1 MLSHRF
7 VLPSLLITALAGCGS
22 ETPAPGKSKGARI
35 VRFEANPT
43 QINLGDEVLLSWET
57 VGTNGVNIEPRIGL
71 QTESGSATDLP
82 LVTTVYVLTVPGG
95 PKDLVAEVEVEV
107 LGNNPRVSSF
117 TATPRTIMQGESA
130 MLSWATTDADEVE
143 IDNGVGFQD
152 AQGSLEV
159 FPEVTTTYRLV
170 ARRGTQISQPSEVT
184 VVVASGNQPF
194 IRTFTASPM
203 TIQQGEEVTLAWEAE
218 NSDRVTIDNGIG
230 QQPVIGSVTARP
242 GQSTTYTITAVGP
255 GGQANASVTVT
266 VIAAGDPEI
275 TRFEAS
281 PRTIAPG
288 MQAELS
294 WETEN
299 AEGVEIDNGIGAQA
313 AKDSIFVNP
322 SQTTT
327 YTLTAFGNGTQ
338 VTAQTT
344 VTVAAQNAPVI
355 TSFSASPAAI
365 LEGGSTTLDWTTQ
378 NVTSVDIDNGVG
390 TGLPANG
397 SVQVSPQTTTTYT
410 LTAHGQ
416 NGSVMEVVTV
426 TVNPAPPQVLSFTAS
441 PASINAGGQTTLSW
455 DTDNATSITI
465 DNGIGTQPAVGTV
478 SVSPAQTTQYTLTA
492 MGPGGMASAQVS
504 VTVTQVGAP
513 AVVSFTASPQQLTP
527 GGQAALSWEVQNAT
541 GVTIDNNIGPQ
552 PTTGTVNV
560 SPATD
565 TTYTLTAVGP
575 GGMTTAQVTITVISV
590 VGDTCADAFQVTANG
605 TYVGNSL
612 TANDDYSASNACTG
626 FSSSGPDVVYQVSL
640 QAGDRLQASLAPA
653 NGQSWDTTIYLVTG
667 CSDIAQS
674 CVAGQD
680 NGNPEEIDYT
690 AASGG
695 TFFLIVDGF
704 AGQGGSYTLDI
715 NISAAPV
722 PNDQCSGAIDV
733 TAGGVFTGLTTN
745 ATADYSPIVSGT
757 GGCTGYTANS
767 KDVTYQVALQ
777 SGERLQAAL
786 DAAWDASLYLV
797 ENCANVPGTC
807 VAGDDSGN
815 PESVDFTAPA
825 SGTYFLIVDGYGT
838 ASGAF
843 SLSVMISPPVVG
855 GDTCQ
860 QPVMIRGGGGSFQST
875 TVGLQN
881 DYDPPASCAG
891 FSQAGPDQAYSVSL
905 GAGDVVEVLAQYE
918 ATLDGSVYVVT
929 DCSDL
934 NTCVG
939 GADDGIAGEDEY
951 VRFVAQ
957 TTADHFVIVDSYT
970 ASESGQHDLT
980 VAHYTGETCSDAPPV
995 DLSGNAEWLT
1005 TQGKTNDY
1013 SPNSGGCTG
1022 FTASGP
1028 DRVYSVAVTAGD
1040 QVHVTVDPDNFDT
1053 SLYMV
1058 SNCADVSGSCVA
1070 GSDQNGTVVEEIAP
1084 VFNTSG
1090 TYYVVVDGFA
1100 GDDGIGSISAEVRRG
1115 DTCSDAY
1122 VVPPGGGTFQGT
1134 TAGYGAELG
1143 TSQGSGSCTNYT
1155 QNGADAVYQLSLDD
1169 GQTLDATLTT
1179 TWDATLYLVT
1189 SCASSGTTCVAGE
1202 DNGNPETITHTNNSG
1217 ATQTYYLIVDSWQL
1231 SDASITREGNYTLDV
1246 SFQ

>member
-1 MLSHRF
+1 MLSLRT
-7 VLPSLLITALAGCGS
+7 LIPCLLIPVVAGCGN
-22 ETPAPGKSKGARI
+22 ETPPPGKSKGARI

-43 QINLGDEVLLSWET
+43 QIMLGEEVLLTWET

-82 LVTTVYVLTVPGG
+82 LVTTTYVLTVPGG

-107 LGNNPRVSSF
+107 VGNNPRVSSF

-130 MLSWATTDADEVE
+130 TLSWDTTDADEVE
-143 IDNGVGFQD
+143 IDNGVGVQD
-152 AQGSLEV
+152 AQGSV
-159 FPEVTTTYRLV
+159 QVSPEVTTTYRLF
-170 ARRGTQISQPSEVT
+170 AKRGTQMSQPSDVT

-203 TIQQGEEVTLAWEAE
+203 TIQQGDEVTLAWEAE

-242 GQSTTYTITAVGP
+242 SQTTTYSITAVGP

-275 TRFEAS
+275 TRFEAA

-288 MQAELS
+288 GQAELS

-313 AKDSIFVNP
+313 AKDSVFVTP
-322 SQTTT
+322 AQTTT

-344 VTVAAQNAPVI
+344 VTVAAQNEPVI
-355 TSFSASPAAI
+355 MSFSASPAAI
-365 LEGGSTTLDWTTQ
+365 IEGGSTTLDWTTQ
-378 NVTSVDIDNGVG
+378 NATSVDIDNGVG

-410 LTAHGQ
+410 LTAYGQ
-416 NGSVMEVVTV
+416 SSNVTEVVTV
-426 TVNPAPPQVLSFTAS
+426 TVNPAPPQVVSFTAS
-441 PASINAGGQTTLSW
+441 PASITSGGQSTLDW
-455 DTDNATSITI
+455 DTDNATTVTI
-465 DNGIGTQPAVGTV
+465 DNGIGQQPAVGSVTV
-478 SVSPAQTTQYTLTA
+478 NPTQTTQYTLTA
-492 MGPGGMASAQVS
+492 MGPGGMATAQVS
-504 VTVTQVGAP
+504 VSVTQVGAP
-513 AVVSFTASPQQLTP
+513 TVVSFTASPQQITP
-527 GGQAALSWEVQNAT
+527 GAQATLSWQVQDST
-541 GVTIDNNIGPQ
+541 GVTIDNGIGPQ
-552 PTTGTVNV
+552 PATGTVNV
-560 SPATD
+560 SPASD
-565 TTYTLTAVGP
+565 TTYTLTAVGA
-575 GGMTTAQVTITVISV
+575 GGMTSAQVSITVVSI
-590 VGDTCADAFQVTANG
+590 VGDTCADAFQITANG
-605 TYVGNSL
+605 SYFGDTL
-612 TANDDYSASNACTG
+612 TANDDYSASNSCTG
-626 FSSSGPDVVYQVSL
+626 FSSSGPDVVYQLSL
-640 QAGDRLQASLAPA
+640 QPGDRLQASLAPA
-653 NGQSWDTTIYLVTG
+653 NGQSWDTSIYLVTS
-667 CSDIAQS
+667 CADVAQS

-680 NGNPEEIDYT
+680 NGNPEQIDYT

-704 AGQGGSYTLDI
+704 AGQGGPYTLDV

-733 TAGGVFTGLTTN
+733 TAGGVFTGDTTN
-745 ATADYSPIVSGT
+745 ATGDYSPIASGT

-767 KDVTYQVALQ
+767 NDVTYQVSLQ
-777 SGERLQAAL
+777 AGERLQASL
-786 DAAWDASLYLV
+786 DAAWDSSLYLV
-797 ENCANVPGTC
+797 ESCANVQGTC

-815 PESVDFTAPA
+815 PETIDFTAPA
-825 SGTYFLIVDGYGT
+825 SGTFFLIADGYGS

-843 SLSVMISPPVVG
+843 SLSVTISPPVVG

-860 QPVMIRGGGGSFQST
+860 APVTIPSGGGSFQST

-881 DYDPPASCAG
+881 DYDPPATCAG
-891 FSQAGPDQAYSVSL
+891 FAQAGPDQAYSISL
-905 GAGDVVEVLAQYE
+905 AAGDVVEVLAQYE
-918 ATLDGSVYVVT
+918 AGLDGSVYVVT

-934 NTCVG
+934 GNSCVDG
-939 GADDGIAGEDEY
+939 VDDGLAGEDETL
-951 VRFVAQ
+951 RFVAQ
-957 TTADHFVIVDSYT
+957 ATGDHFVIVDAYS
-970 ASESGQHDLT
+970 ANESGQHDLT
-980 VAHYTGETCSDAPPV
+980 VAHYTGETCGDAAPL
-995 DLSGNAEWLT
+995 DTSGGAEWLT
-1005 TQGKTNDY
+1005 TVGLTNDY

-1028 DRVYSVAVTAGD
+1028 DRAYSVAVTAGD

-1058 SNCADVSGSCVA
+1058 SNCTDVSGSCAA
-1070 GSDQNGTVVEEIAP
+1070 GSDLNGTVVEEIAP

-1100 GDDGIGSISAEVRRG
+1100 GDNGTGSITAEIRRG

-1122 VVPPGGGTFQGT
+1122 VVPAGGGTFQGT

-1143 TSQGSGSCTNYT
+1143 TSQSSGSCTNYT
-1155 QNGADAVYQLSLDD
+1155 QDGADAVYQLSLAD
-1169 GQTLDATLTT
+1169 GETVDATVTT
-1179 TWDATLYLVT
+1179 TWDAALYLVT
-1189 SCASSGTTCVAGE
+1189 SCASSGTTCVAGQ
-1202 DNGNPETITHTNNSG
+1202 DNGNPEAISYTNNSG
-1217 ATQTYYLIVDSWQL
+1217 STQTYYLIVDSWRL
-1231 SDASITREGNYTLDV
+1231 SDTTTREGNYTLDV
-1246 SFQ
+1246 SIQ